1 MQNENSA
8 VDKTKK
14 KKKEIKKKKKQKKYE
29 WCHQAQYQ
37 GRLGTFARCLRR
49 VDISLA
55 PGDMIKNAIKRC
67 N

>member
-14 KKKEIKKKKKQKKYE
+14 KKISQKNQKKYE